1 MQYLP
6 RCFVFFRVNAHQTN
20 PTMPLTDNTLQTIL
34 QQERARL
41 GRFIRQRVSD
51 PGAAE
56 DILQEVLFA
65 FVQAWRLPEPI
76 EQAGAWLMQVAR
88 HRIIDR
94 FRKQR
99 EVPLS
104 QAGSDGDEEA
114 WLDSVLPDS
123 RDGPEALYARKGL
136 LTAIEAA
143 LGELPV
149 AQREVFV
156 AHELDGESFRDM
168 ALRTG
173 VALNTLLAR
182 KRYAVQYLRRRLQDF
197 YDDLQD

>member
-1 MQYLP
+1 MH
-6 RCFVFFRVNAHQTN
+6 AHSDH
-20 PTMPLTDNTLQTIL
+20 TMPTSENQLTQIL
-34 QQERARL
+34 QRERSRL
-41 GRFIRQRVSD
+41 SRFIRQRVSD

-56 DILQEVLFA
+56 DILQDVLFA
-65 FVQAWRLPEPI
+65 FVEAWRLPEPI

-99 EVPLS
+99 ELPLP
-104 QAGSDGDEEA
+104 QADEGDDDTT
-114 WLDSVLPDS
+114 WLESVLPDS
-123 RDGPEALYARKGL
+123 RDGPEAQYAAKGML
-136 LTAIEAA
+136 AAIEAA
-143 LGELPV
+143 LGELPA

-182 KRYAVQYLRRRLQDF
+182 KRYAVQYLRGRLQDF

>member
-1 MQYLP
+1 MH
-6 RCFVFFRVNAHQTN
+6 AHSDH
-20 PTMPLTDNTLQTIL
+20 TMPTSENQLTQIL
-34 QQERARL
+34 QRERSRL
-41 GRFIRQRVSD
+41 SRFIRQRVSD

-56 DILQEVLFA
+56 DILQDVLFA
-65 FVQAWRLPEPI
+65 FVEAWRLPEPI

-99 EVPLS
+99 ELPLP
-104 QAGSDGDEEA
+104 QADEGDDDTT
-114 WLDSVLPDS
+114 WLESVLPDS
-123 RDGPEALYARKGL
+123 RDGPEAQYAAKGML
-136 LTAIEAA
+136 AAIEAA
-143 LGELPV
+143 LGELPA

-182 KRYAVQYLRRRLQDF
+182 KRYAVQYLRGRLQDF
-197 YDDLQD
+197 YDALQD